1 LNLKKYFLIINYMQ
15 SVIADPIIYDKV
27 SKDDFSESPFLDRQM
42 LYVQDSNNLNYSTNQ
57 VVFDTGAL
65 SSSGK
70 WLDYSESY
78 LSFPVYMCASTD
90 TALDYQATA
99 GVHADYLLGLK
110 SGSHQLIHSVNLDYN
125 GANVI
130 QPNGFV
136 NMLTNYNMVT
146 SFSQEDIRKL
156 NASIFFNPP
165 TDDSWIWSPNVRTSF
180 GAGLCDN
187 NNFPQT
193 TGHSLGENNARVMR
207 GNQGFLETQKAMVG
221 PFAIP
226 ADGNYDSGV
235 SSNTATAIMTNGI
248 QNTQYVNKQL
258 DVAGCH
264 VKRFMACIRLKD
276 IHDFFGKLPLLRMAN
291 MRLTLN
297 INNASFTVLKSAHA
311 NGFNPS
317 LLAVTGPVL
326 SLAQPV
332 SLANGTNPMIIASSF
347 GSSALNSSAGACITS
362 GVAVSNITCS
372 VSVGQILN
380 TTHRAIANVTAEAIA
395 SRWYVP
401 SYAMMPQY
409 VSKYLSMGTK
419 KVTFEDFLCV
429 QVNAPNSSF
438 TQMLTPSLKNVLR
451 VVVVPHCAT
460 ASFITTGSPCAQ
472 VASPFCDNFTFP
484 MIGGGLSQLNIR
496 LGGVDVVASGGHR
509 FGYEFFRSQMPCGI
523 NAGLTDGFSSGLINE
538 KNWTKGQFQYYT
550 IDCSRRLLE
559 QENVPQSVEITGTNL
574 LNGGANGV
582 VGLLLYCFV
591 IFKREVVIDIA
602 TSAIVG

>member
-1 LNLKKYFLIINYMQ
+1 MQ

-27 SKDDFSESPFLDRQM
+27 SKEEFRENPFVDRQM

-57 VVFDTGAL
+57 VVFETQAL

-78 LSFPVYMCASTD
+78 LSFPVFMCASGGAGD
-90 TALDYQATA
+90 FQAA
-99 GVHADYLLGLK
+99 NGVHADYLLGLK
-110 SGSHQLIHSVNLDYN
+110 SGSHQLIHSITCDYN

-146 SFSQEDIRKL
+146 TFSQEDIRKL

-165 TDDSWIWSPNVRTSF
+165 TDDSWIWSPGVRTSF
-180 GAGLCDN
+180 GVGLCDN

-193 TGHSLGENNARVMR
+193 VGHTYGECGARPYR

-221 PFAIP
+221 SFAVP
-226 ADGNYDSGV
+226 SDLNYDAGI
-235 SSNTATAIMTNGI
+235 SSAPNTAIMLNAT
-248 QNTQYVNKQL
+248 QTSQYVNKNR

-264 VKRFMACIRLKD
+264 IKQFMACIRMKD
-276 IHDFFGKLPLLRMAN
+276 IHDFFGKLPLLRMAT
-291 MRLTLN
+291 MRLVLN
-297 INNASFTVLKSAHA
+297 INNSSFVVTKSAA
-311 NGFNPS
+311 AAAFNPS
-317 LLAVTGPVL
+317 LLVATGPVL
-326 SLAQPV
+326 SLAQAP
-332 SLANGTNPMIIASSF
+332 SLANGTNPMMIASCF
-347 GSSALNSSAGACITS
+347 GATALASSAGSCFPS
-362 GVAVSNITCS
+362 VAATDITCS
-372 VSVGQILN
+372 VSVGTILN
-380 TTHRAIANVTAEAIA
+380 TAQRAIANVPADAIA
-395 SRWYVP
+395 CRWYVP
-401 SYAMMPQY
+401 SYTMTPQY

-419 KVTFEDFLCV
+419 KVQFEDFLCI
-429 QVNAPNSSF
+429 QVKANAGSF

-460 ASFITTGSPCAQ
+460 ANFIQVGSNCSQ

-484 MIGGGLSQLNIR
+484 CVGGALSQLNIR
-496 LGGVDVVASGGHR
+496 LGGVDVIASGGHR
-509 FGYEFFRSQMPCGI
+509 FGYEFFRSQMPHGI
-523 NAGLTDGFSSGLINE
+523 NSGLTDGFSSGLINE

-559 QENVPQSVEITGTNL
+559 QDNVPQSVEITGANL
-574 LNGGANGV
+574 LNNVQGAVNFGE
-582 VGLLLYCFV
+582 LLLYCFV
-591 IFKREVVIDIA
+591 IYRREVVIDIA